1 MADLGFLKGGF
12 RFRRITVIIHHGR
25 RVCLCRS
32 VPIHAKRGNFS
43 EFRTF
48 EIASAGFFR
57 PHTASIGPAVV
68 ETAASVP
75 PPLWG

>member
-1 MADLGFLKGGF
+1 MQSSGGSRIFERGVQVQADYGNSTDCFL
-12 RFRRITVIIHHGR
+12 
-25 RVCLCRS
+25 
-32 VPIHAKRGNFS
+32 